1 MAYSQGGLIQAT
13 DYNGFIN
20 GSNQLNTVW
29 GVGTGNAGYGQTA
42 ISAVTAAGV
51 VTAAQWA
58 TLINT
63 LNSTLTHQSGSGSGI
78 SATTAGSKINYLS
91 TLATNINTA
100 YTNRLNKATTGS
112 TSTGSN
118 FAPNPT
124 AAGGS
129 AYGAYVSERTVT
141 FATGDAARYFFNAG
155 GSINFVVSS
164 VTNNDGTA
172 RSTDAVNVINT
183 YFKGINAF
191 KAASNGQATGTGGT
205 QTGSYTSGYYGLTTS
220 PQLISQI
227 TTASSTYSGDY
238 VALNV
243 YSNGTQGSNGDKG
256 TVITFTLTYYSAHT
270 STTSGLYGS
279 SGDTLNVSASM
290 RIDVVPP
297 ETTNLSNTWGTVTIA

>member
-172 RSTDAVNVINT
+172 RSTDAVAVLALSSSG
-183 YFKGINAF
+183 FA
-191 KAASNGQATGTGGT
+191 QADYYALTTSYVTRKSVTG
-205 QTGSYTSGYYGLTTS
+205 TGSYTTDSA
-220 PQLISQI
+220 Q
-227 TTASSTYSGDY
+227 
-238 VALNV
+238 LNV
-243 YSNGTQGSNGDKG
+243 KSSAQNASGHGDMGTTIYFGSYLNSPAHATFNGS
-256 TVITFTLTYYSAHT
+256 
-270 STTSGLYGS
+270 
-279 SGDTLNVSASM
+279 LNVTYNH
-290 RIDVVPP
+290 RIDIVYP
-297 ETTNLSNTWGTVTIA
+297 ESTNLTNSWGTPTIA